1 MPAGR
6 GRFRGGMPPGS
17 LVCGSLAAF
26 IDAPTLIAL
35 NGALSIALT
44 VYILVRSHGV
54 PEI

>member
-1 MPAGR
+1 MPLGCR
-6 GRFRGGMPPGS
+6 
-17 LVCGSLAAF
+17 VCGSLATF
-26 IDAPTLIAL
+26 IDAPTLIVL